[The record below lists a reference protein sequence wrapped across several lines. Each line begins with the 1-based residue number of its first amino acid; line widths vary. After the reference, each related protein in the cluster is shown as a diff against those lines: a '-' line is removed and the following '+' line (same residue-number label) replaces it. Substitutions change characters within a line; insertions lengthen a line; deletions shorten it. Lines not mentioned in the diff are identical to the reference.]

1 MKASAEQ
8 IEKMAQANDLS
19 SSTLKCGEC
28 SMEWRASEHGNYICG
43 HTFCCYCL
51 QRYLNVDS
59 TGLCPKCKDSK
70 QPIDE
75 AENRAFCLQHLVEI
89 NFICLN
95 CDYRLAC
102 SSCASTSHLGHN
114 IVDIGNYSRKEDG
127 LYPKL
132 PDQSDA
138 LSMQKAF
145 VENNINQHFDQI
157 LAYINAERRNLIEI
171 LENSYVNYQ
180 NAGLNPGEQMNSADI
195 LFNFKAGT
203 PGSVLDTKITGE
215 LYISG
220 TLVQTRDGF
229 RNLGAFV
236 NNRQLEFKKCDSV
249 FVNEDGIYNVDSKRQ
264 VTLSKTYSIKYT
276 DFAGNI
282 KKLYTTKSE
291 LGDIRAIKEEVY
303 VHDIT
308 QGHIMLGLQSNE
320 VIKQNIS
327 TFTVNLSFNNTVLI
341 ACLSDDKKTA
351 WLYKGSKFI
360 QAFQFQNTVKNLLP
374 TKSGDLLVE
383 THVNDPKFFNILS
396 TKRTSIAIYSASTQ
410 KLVKEF
416 KTGVQSFS
424 IFPTMDGG
432 FLVFSIST
440 GKLIA
445 LDSELQFR
453 SSWEYPADKCYVFG
467 PTYKQ
472 LDEFYIANCSKSKG
486 LLCIYSK

>member
-1 MKASAEQ
+1 
-8 IEKMAQANDLS
+8 MAQASTIS
-19 SSTLKCGEC
+19 SSTLKCGDC
-28 SMEWRASEHGNYICG
+28 SMEWRASEPSNFICG
-43 HTFCCYCL
+43 HTFCYYCL
-51 QRYLNVDS
+51 QNYVRTDV
-59 TGLCPKCKDSK
+59 TGYCPRCKDSK
-70 QPIDE
+70 VPLDDTE
-75 AENRAFCLQHLVEI
+75 SRAFCLQHLVEI

-102 SSCASTSHLGHN
+102 NVCASNSHLGHN
-114 IVDIGNYSRKEDG
+114 IVDIVNYSRKEDS

-132 PDQSDA
+132 PDRNDA

-157 LAYINAERRNLIEI
+157 LAYVNAERRNLIEI

-180 NAGLNPGEQMNSADI
+180 NAGLNPTGEINAGDM
-195 LFNFKAGT
+195 LFNFKAGA
-203 PGSVLDTKITGE
+203 PGKVLDTKITGE
-215 LYISG
+215 LYIKGS
-220 TLVQTRDGF
+220 LVQTRDGF

-236 NNRQLEFKKCDSV
+236 NSRQMEFKKCEGV

-264 VTLSKTYSIKYT
+264 VTLSKTYTIKYT
-276 DFAGNI
+276 DFDGNVS
-282 KKLYTTKSE
+282 KLYTTKSE
-291 LGDIRAIKEEVY
+291 LGDIRAIKGEIY

-327 TFTVNLSFNNTVLI
+327 TFSVNLSFNNVVFV

-351 WLYKGSKFI
+351 WLYKGSKFV
-360 QAFQFQNTVKNLLP
+360 QAFQFQNSVKNLLP

-383 THVNDPKFFNILS
+383 THVNDPKFFNIIS
-396 TKRTSIAIYSASTQ
+396 TKRTSIAIYDCSSQ
-410 KLVKEF
+410 KMVKEF
-416 KTGVQSFS
+416 KTSVQTFS
-424 IFPTMDGG
+424 ISPTMDGG
-432 FLVFSIST
+432 FLVFSQST

-445 LDSELQFR
+445 LDSDLQFR

-486 LLCIYSK
+486 ILCVYRK